1 MTQILIVDDDPTLRF
16 MLTQKLQQEGY
27 TVAAAKNGEE
37 GLQQAQKLKPA
48 LVICDWMMPEMDG
61 LSVCQLVKADPSL
74 STTFFI
80 LLTAHSE
87 TDKRIEGLEKG
98 ADGFLT
104 KPINL
109 PELNASVRA
118 ALRLHQL
125 TQDLQTKNQIL
136 EDLTQDLKTQKQ
148 ALEVQLM
155 EGADYVCSLLPRPL
169 NDPMK
174 IDTRFIPSVQLGG
187 DCFNYYQL
195 DPDYWAIYLLDVSGH
210 GIGAAM
216 LSVSVLNLLK
226 SQSLPRANYYQPN
239 DVLRAL
245 NETFQMTDHNDRYF
259 TIWYGVYSQ
268 TKRRLIYSSAGHPPA
283 VLLYGKP
290 GNTIEVKQL
299 GISGLPIGVFPE
311 ASFSNGF
318 CNIEECST
326 LYIFSDG
333 VYEIEQPDGEHWSLK
348 AFIDFLTDC
357 RQTQTGNLDR
367 VLHKIQTLHTKERLD
382 DDLSLLE
389 INFG

>member
-16 MLTQKLQQEGY
+16 VLTQKLQEEGY
-27 TVAAAKNGEE
+27 EVAAAPNGME
-37 GLQQAQKLKPA
+37 GVAQAQKLHPA

-61 LSVCQLVKADPSL
+61 LAVCQQLKADPSL

-80 LLTAHSE
+80 LLTAHGE

-118 ALRLHQL
+118 GLRLHQL

-136 EDLTQDLKTQKQ
+136 EDITQDLQTQKQ
-148 ALEVQLM
+148 ALEVQLT
-155 EGADYVCSLLPRPL
+155 EGADYVCSLLPSPITE
-169 NDPMK
+169 PMQVE
-174 IDTRFIPSVQLGG
+174 TRFIPSVQLGG

-216 LSVSVLNLLK
+216 LSVSVLNLLR
-226 SQSLPRANYYQPN
+226 SQSLPRVNYYQPN

-283 VLLYGKP
+283 VLISGKP
-290 GNTIEVKQL
+290 NSTIKVKRL
-299 GISGLPIGVFPE
+299 GVSGLPIGVFPE

-318 CNIEECST
+318 CDIEECST

-333 VYEIEQPDGEHWSLK
+333 VYEIQRPDGELWSLN
-348 AFIDFLTDC
+348 AFIDFLKMC
-357 RQTQTGNLDR
+357 RQTETSNLDR
-367 VLHKIQTLHTKERLD
+367 VLNHIQTLHEADRLD